1 MVMDLPTGFCWFFG
15 RLLCRLEPPVNWF
28 RENPFVEASGL
39 LAELVGTDLVVVS
52 PHADFPFEGKVELL
66 DKITPIRHSARRGAQ

>member
-1 MVMDLPTGFCWFFG
+1 MVMELPIGSCWFFG
-15 RLLCRLEPPVNWF
+15 KLPCGLEPLVHWL

-39 LAELVGTDLVVVS
+39 FRELVCTDLVVVS

-66 DKITPIRHSARRGAQ
+66 DKITPVRHSARRGAQ